1 MWSKWK
7 VTAVLTGALLLVLT
21 FVQVVPAFNQDHQV
35 KAIVDA
41 DKNTI
46 TVSGS
51 GELKV
56 APDIA
61 TLTVSVQTKGETAKS
76 AQAANAAEMAS
87 VQKVLYTDYKLA
99 KKDVKSGGFTVYP
112 EYVYEAN
119 TTPKITG
126 YVATHTL
133 QIVYRNI
140 PNIGTFL
147 DSLTANG
154 INQVGGIQFGTEK
167 QQAYELQAIELAMAN
182 AKAKAVK
189 IAATEGR
196 KVKTVLQVTQ
206 QSTNYPS
213 WSNPIYSKV
222 GAVADKSV
230 ETSIAEGELSLS
242 TSVTVTYQF

>member
-1 MWSKWK
+1 
-7 VTAVLTGALLLVLT
+7 
-21 FVQVVPAFNQDHQV
+21 
-35 KAIVDA
+35 
-41 DKNTI
+41 
-46 TVSGS
+46 
-51 GELKV
+51 
-56 APDIA
+56 
-61 TLTVSVQTKGETAKS
+61 
-76 AQAANAAEMAS
+76 
-87 VQKVLYTDYKLA
+87 
-99 KKDVKSGGFTVYP
+99 
-112 EYVYEAN
+112 
-119 TTPKITG
+119 
-126 YVATHTL
+126 
-133 QIVYRNI
+133 
-140 PNIGTFL
+140 
-147 DSLTANG
+147 LTANG

-230 ETSIAEGELSLS
+230 ETSIAEGEISLS

>member
-7 VTAVLTGALLLVLT
+7 FTAVLTALLLLVFT
-21 FVQVVPAFNQDHQV
+21 IVQVLPALNQDDQV

-61 TLTVSVQTKGETAKS
+61 TLSVTVQTKGVTAKS
-76 AQAANAAEMAS
+76 AQTANAAEMAS
-87 VQKVLYTDYKLA
+87 VQKVLFTDYKLA

-112 EYVYEAN
+112 EYAYEAN
-119 TTPKITG
+119 NTPKITG

-140 PNIGTFL
+140 DNIGTFL

-167 QQAYELQAIELAMAN
+167 QQAYELQAIDLAMAN

-213 WSNPIYSKV
+213 WSNPMYSKV
-222 GAVADKSV
+222 GAMADGSA
-230 ETSIAEGELSLS
+230 ETSISAGEISLS

>member
-230 ETSIAEGELSLS
+230 ETSIAEGEISLS

>member
-1 MWSKWK
+1 MLRKWK
-7 VTAVLTGALLLVLT
+7 LTAILTGVLLLVIT
-21 FVQVVPAFNQDHQV
+21 IVQVVPAINQDGKV

-61 TLTVSVQTKGETAKS
+61 TLNVTVQTKGETAKS
-76 AQAANAAEMAS
+76 AQAANAADMAS
-87 VQKVLYTDYKLA
+87 VQKLLFTDYKLA

-112 EYVYEAN
+112 EYAYDAN
-119 TTPKITG
+119 SAPKITG
-126 YVATHTL
+126 YIATHTL
-133 QIVYRNI
+133 QIVYRNLD
-140 PNIGTFL
+140 NIGTFL
-147 DSLTANG
+147 DSLTASG

-167 QQAYELQAIELAMAN
+167 QQAYELQAIDLAMAN

-213 WSNPIYSKV
+213 WTNPMYSKV
-222 GAVADKSV
+222 GTVADGSA
-230 ETSIAEGELSLS
+230 ETSISAGEISLS

>member
-1 MWSKWK
+1 
-7 VTAVLTGALLLVLT
+7 
-21 FVQVVPAFNQDHQV
+21 
-35 KAIVDA
+35 VDA

-76 AQAANAAEMAS
+76 AQAANAAEMES

-230 ETSIAEGELSLS
+230 ETSIAEGEISLS

>member
-76 AQAANAAEMAS
+76 AQAANAAEMES

-230 ETSIAEGELSLS
+230 ETSIAEGEISLS

>member
-1 MWSKWK
+1 
-7 VTAVLTGALLLVLT
+7 VLT

-76 AQAANAAEMAS
+76 AQAANAAEMES

-230 ETSIAEGELSLS
+230 ETSIAEGEISLS

>member
-1 MWSKWK
+1 
-7 VTAVLTGALLLVLT
+7 
-21 FVQVVPAFNQDHQV
+21 
-35 KAIVDA
+35 
-41 DKNTI
+41 
-46 TVSGS
+46 
-51 GELKV
+51 
-56 APDIA
+56 
-61 TLTVSVQTKGETAKS
+61 
-76 AQAANAAEMAS
+76 
-87 VQKVLYTDYKLA
+87 VLYTDYKLA

-230 ETSIAEGELSLS
+230 ETSIAEGEISLS